1 LNNRK
6 SPDHI
11 EGFVQT
17 SGKTNLYYEIFG
29 QGSSLILCD
38 GLLCSG
44 HIWKYFVPAFA
55 QDHQL
60 IHWHYPGHGL
70 SDDPMPEATLSVA
83 QLGDHA
89 AEVADCVGCDG
100 AVVVGH
106 SLGVQVALETWKRHP
121 DLVKALI
128 LICGSPGKITENFH
142 GNAAL
147 SYVVPM
153 LHTLSRLT
161 PELVASLWQG
171 LPQQAILM
179 MALQLG
185 EVNKRLIK
193 QSDLLQYMSGLS
205 RVDFRVAIRMLENA
219 GKHDAVPYLRD
230 VDVPVLIIAGENDT
244 FTPPGL
250 SRLMASRIPNVELLM
265 AGGGTHSLPL
275 EQPDLV
281 NLRIRRFLD
290 ENTLG

>member
-1 LNNRK
+1 M
-6 SPDHI
+6 PDA
-11 EGFVQT
+11 E
-17 SGKTNLYYEIFG
+17 
-29 QGSSLILCD
+29 
-38 GLLCSG
+38 
-44 HIWKYFVPAFA
+44 
-55 QDHQL
+55 
-60 IHWHYPGHGL
+60 L
-70 SDDPMPEATLSVA
+70 SIA
-83 QLGDHA
+83 QLGDHV
-89 AEVADCVGCDG
+89 AEVADCAQCDG

-106 SLGVQVALETWKRHP
+106 SLGVQVALETWKRHK

-147 SYVVPM
+147 SYIVPM

-161 PELVASLWQG
+161 PELVTSVWQG
-171 LPQQAILM
+171 LPQQFMLV

-205 RVDFRVAIRMLENA
+205 RVDFSVALRMLENA
-219 GKHDAVPYLRD
+219 GRHDSTPYLRD

-250 SRLMASRIPNVELLM
+250 SRLMAARIPNAELLM
-265 AGGGTHSLPL
+265 AEGGTHSLPL

-290 ENTLG
+290 ETVPR